1 MAAVR
6 TVIICGPA
14 THVPVDFWLRDTG
27 GQASRYTSSMMAE
40 SSAFQAGMM
49 LLFGDFDPSQHEDE
63 PQEKSSFGHL
73 PQAAQEVRTTSR
85 FHRTGLMIMQTRC
98 HGRPLVASCQENL

>member
-1 MAAVR
+1 
-6 TVIICGPA
+6 
-14 THVPVDFWLRDTG
+14 
-27 GQASRYTSSMMAE
+27 MMAE